1 MLIWQPTSHRRL
13 IDVETTSCDY
23 WDHRNI
29 RALAIEIYE
38 VMQWISPPLLN
49 EVFEPRQCNYELR
62 RNNFLERRKVKS
74 VRYGTESILSLAPKI
89 WDISPNE
96 IKDTDNLQI
105 FKPKVKKWVPGEY
118 PCRLCKIYLP
128 QVGFI

>member
-105 FKPKVKKWVPGEY
+105 FKPKVKKWVPGEC